1 MVNGLWGKKI
11 GMTNVFAGDV
21 ILPVTVVDTT
31 GWFVLQLKN
40 VKNDGYD
47 AVQVGFLKPRY
58 RKSKFNHDW
67 LKNLNNYFEHIKELA
82 LEDVASDLAV
92 GMPLAF
98 DQAKLA
104 VGSLVDVV
112 GVTKGH
118 GYAGVVRRHNFG
130 GGRASHGGKCSLNSP
145 GSISFMRARG
155 RVIKGKRMAGH
166 MGVERKTVKNLE
178 IVQLDTN
185 SNVIL
190 IKGAIPGKSGSLVFV
205 RKFK

>member
-11 GMTNVFAGDV
+11 GMTSVFAGDV
-21 ILPVTVVDTT
+21 ILPVTVVDTA

-40 VKNDGYD
+40 AKNDGYD

-58 RKSKFNHDW
+58 RKSKFNPEW

-82 LEDVASDLAV
+82 VEDVAADLTV

-98 DQAKLA
+98 DQSQLA
-104 VGSLVDVV
+104 VGSLVDVI
-112 GVTKGH
+112 GVSKGH

-130 GGRASHGGKCSLNSP
+130 GGRASHGGKCTLNAP

-166 MGVERKTVKNLE
+166 MGAERKTVKNLE
-178 IVQLDTN
+178 VVQVDTD